1 MNSDFLP
8 ELQLQLEELMPL
20 IRDRLSTGNHVRF
33 MPRGKSML
41 PMLREGVDSVVL
53 SAVPGMLKKYDLPL
67 YQRLDGKYILH
78 RIVGVGE
85 EYYACIGDN
94 QFRVE
99 LGVSRQ
105 QMIAVVSGFY
115 RKDRYYTTDNFV
127 YQLYCRFWHYTRIIR
142 YVWRKVKSRF
152 LRLVG
157 VKK

>member
-53 SAVPGMLKKYDLPL
+53 SAVPEKLRKYDLPL

-78 RIVGVGE
+78 RIVGVGK
-85 EYYACIGDN
+85 EYYSCIGDN

-115 RKDRYYTTDNFV
+115 RKDRYYTTDNFM
-127 YQLYCRFWHYTRIIR
+127 YQLYCRFWHY
-142 YVWRKVKSRF
+142 SRF
-152 LRLVG
+152 IRHVFRALKRRIGRLFG
-157 VKK
+157 V